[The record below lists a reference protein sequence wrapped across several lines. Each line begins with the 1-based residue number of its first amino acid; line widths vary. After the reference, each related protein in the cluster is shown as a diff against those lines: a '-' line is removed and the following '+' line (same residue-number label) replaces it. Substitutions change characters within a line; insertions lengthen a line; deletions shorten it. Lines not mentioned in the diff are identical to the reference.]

1 MRRELHAAILYAIAG
16 FGMGFLL
23 GPLREFLLVPA
34 LGRLLALGIELP
46 LLLGFCFWIAP
57 RILRHRPQPPG
68 AARLRMGVAALALV
82 LLLDFIL
89 SVTLRGWDLREWF
102 ESIASLPGLVTLGAY
117 LIFALIPFWSR
128 GPAAPV

>member
-1 MRRELHAAILYAIAG
+1 MSRELHGAILYAIAG

-34 LGRLLALGIELP
+34 LGRLLALCIESP

-57 RILRHRPQPPG
+57 RILRHRPLPPG
-68 AARLRMGVAALALV
+68 AARLRMGFAALGLV
-82 LLLDFIL
+82 LLLDFTL
-89 SVTLRGWDLREWF
+89 GVTLRGWDLWEWLVSF
-102 ESIASLPGLVTLGAY
+102 ASLPGLVTLGAY
-117 LIFALIPFWSR
+117 LIFALIPYWSR